1 MIHEFAV
8 EPEVMATW
16 QHFQSLWDDFGVGKG
31 RLLVE
36 YPGNWRRRIHELA
49 PKLSAP
55 VKANAISSKISA
67 QRHKFIGARGRP
79 YEPERLWLA
88 NAKDQQASAL
98 PFRAIVAHSDALASA
113 DVLVAGDFDRDA
125 EPWKVHTQLMCP
137 RKAGEMVGAA
147 RPLLTTARELILVDP
162 HFDGNARRFTR
173 TLAEFVGQ
181 RTSWSRLEL
190 HTAMRTPYD
199 ARGQQVNLTAALA
212 RHIPRGT
219 TLTVF
224 FWQSRPGGE
233 QMHARYL
240 LTEMGGMH
248 FDFGLDEDESGTG
261 TTQVTLLEHE
271 FFLRLRRDFAPSG
284 TTFVL
289 AADAVVRVGGCG

>member
-88 NAKDQQASAL
+88 NAKD
-98 PFRAIVAHSDALASA
+98 
-113 DVLVAGDFDRDA
+113 
-125 EPWKVHTQLMCP
+125 
-137 RKAGEMVGAA
+137 
-147 RPLLTTARELILVDP
+147 
-162 HFDGNARRFTR
+162 
-173 TLAEFVGQ
+173 
-181 RTSWSRLEL
+181 
-190 HTAMRTPYD
+190 
-199 ARGQQVNLTAALA
+199 
-212 RHIPRGT
+212 
-219 TLTVF
+219 
-224 FWQSRPGGE
+224 
-233 QMHARYL
+233 
-240 LTEMGGMH
+240 
-248 FDFGLDEDESGTG
+248 
-261 TTQVTLLEHE
+261 
-271 FFLRLRRDFAPSG
+271 
-284 TTFVL
+284 
-289 AADAVVRVGGCG
+289 